1 MVEVKKKNGVE
12 IFKEEQHLRIIVP
25 SYSTMIVVYQEDVK
39 HFIEYLKYI
48 YNKYKVKKTFYKN
61 KSTIQ
66 YGEDTIYLG
75 NNFAVK
81 HPKFGNYLEIN
92 KIPIIFDLLNCNM
105 DGSTSIISIIR
116 KIKKIRS
123 GNKCG

>member
-1 MVEVKKKNGVE
+1 MTVKKKGGVE
-12 IFKEEQHLRIIVP
+12 LYEEGNHIKIYVP
-25 SYSTMIVVYQEDVK
+25 SFSTLIFVHQEEKKD
-39 HFIEYLKYI
+39 FIKYLKYI

-66 YGEDTIYLG
+66 YGKDTIYLG

-81 HPKFGNYLEIN
+81 HPKFGNYLELD

-105 DGSTSIISIIR
+105 NGCASIVSIIK
-116 KIKKIRS
+116 KIKKIKGR
-123 GNKCG
+123 K

>member
-12 IFKEEQHLRIIVP
+12 IFKEGQHLRITVP
-25 SYSTMIVVYQEDVK
+25 LYSTMIIVYQEDK
-39 HFIEYLKYI
+39 RHFIEYLKYI

-81 HPKFGNYLEIN
+81 YPKFGNYLEIN
-92 KIPIIFDLLNCNM
+92 KIPIVLDLLNC
-105 DGSTSIISIIR
+105 DGIEGASIISIIK
-116 KIKKIRS
+116 KIKKIR
-123 GNKCG
+123 GRK

>member
-12 IFKEEQHLRIIVP
+12 IFKEGQHLRITVP
-25 SYSTMIVVYQEDVK
+25 LYSTMIIVYQEDVK

-92 KIPIIFDLLNCNM
+92 KIPIVLDLLNC
-105 DGSTSIISIIR
+105 DGIEGASIISIIK
-116 KIKKIRS
+116 KIKKIR
-123 GNKCG
+123 GRK